1 MVIPR
6 TTASAAPVWA
16 EARFLSVWGTWEQLC
31 TNDLTKKKHFQ
42 GLLFNISHAL
52 QAVELAFHHLFSCVS
67 IKTSRLDRH
76 ISWQVRYIQVVC
88 LCINMFGHLLPRKS
102 SFVALVPKSKKMT
115 FLPSGFRPCRPRF
128 LDFSRK
134 QSGCVNKGGTKPW
147 KCQIHSWIMRFSKD
161 RKKDKGDKTSLNQ
174 DLSLLF

>member
-16 EARFLSVWGTWEQLC
+16 EARLLSVWGTWEQLC

-102 SFVALVPKSKKMT
+102 SFVALVPKSPKKWP
-115 FLPSGFRPCRPRF
+115 FYRLVFDPAAH
-128 LDFSRK
+128 DFWIFP
-134 QSGCVNKGGTKPW
+134 VNSQGVWTKEE
-147 KCQIHSWIMRFSKD
+147 QNHGNARYIR
-161 RKKDKGDKTSLNQ
+161 G
-174 DLSLLF
+174 